1 MKIIVDAMGGDH
13 APDEIVKG
21 AVMASEE
28 YGVDII
34 LTGRVEDVLRSF
46 EKLGYKELPPRI
58 EIANA
63 ATVIQMDEDPVEA
76 IREKKDSSM
85 VVGLTMLRDGKADAM
100 VSAGSTGAL
109 LTGATLIVRR
119 VRGIRR
125 AALAPVAPIGKN
137 GLLMID
143 VGATAE
149 CTPEQ
154 LLQFAYMGRFYAER
168 VLGIERPR
176 IGLLN
181 IGTERTKG
189 GELQL
194 ETYALLEQAAQKDPT
209 FNFVGNVEPKGAIYG
224 DCDVLVC
231 DGFSG
236 NIMLKSMEGLASF
249 MLRELKAL
257 FLSSPLTKLAALMLK
272 SRFKGI
278 RERFN
283 ADKIGGT
290 ALLGIS
296 RPVIK
301 AHGSSNA
308 DAIKNAVYQAMRTV
322 SAGITEQIQ
331 SNIDHMKTAES
342 VRAN

>member
-1 MKIIVDAMGGDH
+1 MKIIVDAMGGDN
-13 APDEIVKG
+13 APDAVVKG

-28 YGVDII
+28 LGVDII
-34 LTGRVEDVLRSF
+34 LTGRVEDVLRSLD
-46 EKLGYKELPPRI
+46 KMGYKELPARI
-58 EIANA
+58 EIVNA
-63 ATVIQMDEDPVEA
+63 PSVIEMDEDPVAA
-76 IREKKDSSM
+76 IRDKKDSSM
-85 VVGLTMLRDGKADAM
+85 VVGLTMLRDGKGDAM

-119 VRGIRR
+119 VKGIRR
-125 AALAPVAPIGKN
+125 AALAPVAPLSKQ

-143 VGATAE
+143 VGANAE
-149 CTPEQ
+149 CTPEY

-168 VLGIERPR
+168 VLKIERPR

-194 ETYALLEQAAQKDPT
+194 QTYALLEKAAEEDPS
-209 FNFVGNVEPKGAIYG
+209 FNFVGNVEPKGAITG
-224 DCDVLVC
+224 ECDVLVC

-249 MLRELKAL
+249 MLKELKGV
-257 FLSSPLTKLAALMLK
+257 FTSSFVSKFAALLLK

-278 RERFN
+278 KERFN

-301 AHGSSNA
+301 AHGSSGP
-308 DAIKNAVYQAMRTV
+308 DAIKNAIYQAVLTV
-322 SAGITEQIQ
+322 SAGITEEIQ
-331 SNIDHMKTAES
+331 SNIEHMKTAENS
-342 VRAN
+342 AAN